1 MGSGCTLG
9 CPGRASRQQTGSLEQ
24 RVWDT
29 LVTSTLQLP
38 EHLTPEQTHS
48 HLTHQLRPQGDN
60 SLTLHTSHM
69 WQAALAPLDT
79 RRPCA
84 HAAPGGFWKRNPQ
97 QRQGAA
103 APSRGALGLLDQRAC
118 WRRGPNKRKW
128 PGPCRLAQEPGKK
141 LSTKALWLSGQHP
154 DQGDSW
160 SSGGLLSSW
169 WQGHFPETRPR
180 RRSGP

>member
-1 MGSGCTLG
+1 MGATQRREPWPGARLSGYPGNKGHCCGYRCTIVIVLLAG
-9 CPGRASRQQTGSLEQ
+9 GWRDQLQ
-24 RVWDT
+24 R
-29 LVTSTLQLP
+29 
-38 EHLTPEQTHS
+38 
-48 HLTHQLRPQGDN
+48 
-60 SLTLHTSHM
+60 
-69 WQAALAPLDT
+69 
-79 RRPCA
+79 RR
-84 HAAPGGFWKRNPQ
+84 R
-97 QRQGAA
+97 
-103 APSRGALGLLDQRAC
+103 SGALGLLDQRAC

-180 RRSGP
+180 RHSGP